1 MTDKSIESSVNESI
15 VTPKPRR
22 GRPPKA
28 PEPAQSELTDT
39 PKPRRGR
46 PPKAPEPKAST
57 LTTEP
62 TETQP
67 QMLSKDEIRKAK
79 ELLARA
85 RQEKKDKPKR
95 KCTEKQLAALA
106 AGRAKN
112 PRLNKKKENSEV

>member
-15 VTPKPRR
+15 ASPKPRR

-28 PEPAQSELTDT
+28 T
-39 PKPRRGR
+39 
-46 PPKAPEPKAST
+46 EPKASEPI
-57 LTTEP
+57 TEL

-67 QMLSKDEIRKAK
+67 QMLSKDEIKRAK

>member
-15 VTPKPRR
+15 
-22 GRPPKA
+22 A
-28 PEPAQSELTDT
+28 T

-46 PPKAPEPKAST
+46 PPKAPEPKASNPI
-57 LTTEP
+57 TEP
-62 TETQP
+62 IESQP
-67 QMLSKDEIRKAK
+67 QMLSKDQIKKAK